1 MAEKKVSPTKVVT
14 GVVRLSYANI
24 WKPRPGLTEGSAD
37 KYSTAILIPKSD
49 KATLEKV
56 KRAVEAAK
64 EQGKG
69 MWGGKVPANLKT
81 PLRDGDVDRPDD
93 AAYKGH
99 YFLNAASNERPGIVD
114 RDINDIL
121 DQSEVYSGCY
131 AKVSLNL
138 FPFNTNGNRGIG
150 AGLQNIMKWDDGPRL
165 AGRASASE
173 DFAEITDEEED
184 EFLK

>member
-14 GVVRLSYANI
+14 GVVRLSYANV
-24 WKPRPGLTEGSAD
+24 WKPRPGMTEGSPD
-37 KYSTAILIPKSD
+37 KYSTAVLIPKSD
-49 KATLEKV
+49 KETLEKI

-64 EQGKG
+64 EQGKAL
-69 MWGGKVPANLKT
+69 WGGKVPANLKT
-81 PLRDGDVDRPDD
+81 PLRDGDADRPDD
-93 AAYKGH
+93 DAYKGH
-99 YFLNAASNERPGIVD
+99 YFLNAASSAQPGIVD
-114 RDINDIL
+114 RQRNEIL

-131 AKVSLNL
+131 ARVSLNM
-138 FPFNTNGNRGIG
+138 FPFNTNGNRGVG

-165 AGRASASE
+165 AGRASADE